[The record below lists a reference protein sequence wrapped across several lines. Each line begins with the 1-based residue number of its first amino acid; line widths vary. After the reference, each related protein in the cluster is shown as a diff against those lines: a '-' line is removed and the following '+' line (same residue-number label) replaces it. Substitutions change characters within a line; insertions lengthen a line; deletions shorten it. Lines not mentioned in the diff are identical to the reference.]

1 MNTPETP
8 DPQQPEVVTPPPMA
22 VQEQPTPAVEP
33 VTVEPVNVEPVNVAA
48 VEVEPVNVPAAA
60 DAILETVVLP
70 AATEAGGGEA
80 GGEWQELLDRLN
92 GWLGEGRARELWQQS
107 QRPLKALAAALAL
120 LLVLRLLGSV
130 LGALDGVPMLPRLL
144 QLVGLIWIGLY
155 SSRHLVRSDSRQQL
169 VAKVEG
175 VWSSVVGRAD

>member
-8 DPQQPEVVTPPPMA
+8 DTQPSEVVTPPPVAESAPPVAEPA
-22 VQEQPTPAVEP
+22 VPVEAAPPAAAAPVEPTPPEA
-33 VTVEPVNVEPVNVAA
+33 
-48 VEVEPVNVPAAA
+48 VPAAA

-70 AATEAGGGEA
+70 PSTGADGGAT

-92 GWLGEGRARELWQQS
+92 GWLGEGKVADLWQQS
-107 QRPLKALAAALAL
+107 QRPLKALGAALAL

-155 SSRHLVRSDSRQQL
+155 SSRNLVRSDSRQQL
-169 VAKVEG
+169 LARAEG

>member
-33 VTVEPVNVEPVNVAA
+33 VTVEPVNVAA

-92 GWLGEGRARELWQQS
+92 GWLGEGRATELWQQS

-144 QLVGLIWIGLY
+144 QLVGLIWIGVY

>member
-8 DPQQPEVVTPPPMA
+8 DTEHPEVLTPQVAESAPPA
-22 VQEQPTPAVEP
+22 EPAPVEP
-33 VTVEPVNVEPVNVAA
+33 APQEATPVV
-48 VEVEPVNVPAAA
+48 

-70 AATEAGGGEA
+70 AATDAGAGET

-92 GWLGEGRARELWQQS
+92 GWLGEGQVAELWQQS

-130 LGALDGVPMLPRLL
+130 LGALDGVPLLPRLL

-155 SSRHLVRSDSRQQL
+155 SSRNLVRSDSRQQL
-169 VAKVEG
+169 LAKAEG